1 MRTRRSRLQ
10 KEGLRLR
17 NSYAAKG
24 QISHASC
31 FGKLFYQIKISLK
44 NLAETLQNPQ
54 TEFGEILEQ
63 HIVLAETLASS
74 ADNAGKS
81 LLWRGDA
88 GRSAANFITKILTS
102 ADTLGK
108 IHGKDYLPLLCE
120 LMGMESVR
128 TNYGTHPRLSILG
141 PIEARLCHFDY
152 VILGEANE
160 GIWPKAAQADMW
172 MSRPMKKTSVSVF
185 PKSRRNSRS

>member
-1 MRTRRSRLQ
+1 
-10 KEGLRLR
+10 
-17 NSYAAKG
+17 
-24 QISHASC
+24 
-31 FGKLFYQIKISLK
+31 
-44 NLAETLQNPQ
+44 
-54 TEFGEILEQ
+54 
-63 HIVLAETLASS
+63 
-74 ADNAGKS
+74 
-81 LLWRGDA
+81 
-88 GRSAANFITKILTS
+88 
-102 ADTLGK
+102 
-108 IHGKDYLPLLCE
+108 
-120 LMGMESVR
+120 MGMESVR